1 MPVRVYWL
9 NESKTLIQYDFVGD
23 WTWEEFYPVLEEALV
38 MEISVGH
45 RVDAICDFRSTT
57 ALPQNALANIK
68 TITDKAPPNIGLSV
82 FVTTNRF
89 FNLMYDTAVRFY
101 PKTKRF
107 FVVASSME
115 EAHAIIDEDRAKE
128 AGG

>member
-1 MPVRVYWL
+1 
-9 NESKTLIQYDFVGD
+9 
-23 WTWEEFYPVLEEALV
+23 
-38 MEISVGH
+38 
-45 RVDAICDFRSTT
+45 
-57 ALPQNALANIK
+57 
-68 TITDKAPPNIGLSV
+68 
-82 FVTTNRF
+82 
-89 FNLMYDTAVRFY
+89 MYDTAVRFY

>member
-45 RVDAICDFRSTT
+45 RVDVICDFLSAG